1 MKSLVNICLNFAA
14 KAPLLA
20 YNSFIEAIY
29 VLNDCTG
36 HGVYRDSASEKF
48 RQKTCAFCNSVK
60 QLKLI
65 SLALA
70 RKMLRS

>member
-29 VLNDCTG
+29 VLNDCTE
-36 HGVYRDSASEKF
+36 HGVYSDSQSQGSSD
-48 RQKTCAFCNSVK
+48 RRP
-60 QLKLI
+60 
-65 SLALA
+65 ALFA
-70 RKMLRS
+70 IR

>member
-1 MKSLVNICLNFAA
+1 MLSHCLTRIMSLIDICLIFAA

-36 HGVYRDSASEKF
+36 QAVYSESQSQGSSD
-48 RQKTCAFCNSVK
+48 RRP
-60 QLKLI
+60 
-65 SLALA
+65 ALFA
-70 RKMLRS
+70 IR